1 MLYKKNMWAKNLV
14 IFLSNRDNFKIVFKI
29 CGINLRSTAEVW
41 DVEKAA
47 LGLQEQ
53 FIAAIQ
59 RDLI

>member
-1 MLYKKNMWAKNLV
+1 MWAKSLV
-14 IFLSNRDNFKIVFKI
+14 IILSNRDNFKIVFKI

-59 RDLI
+59 RDQI